1 MERCC
6 VTSRAPQPSGLQ
18 DPSIPSRAVGLNSM
32 SKSRDAFPAWPGCC
46 ARTPLDQIRRAS
58 NAAIGPPRPPSSPPR
73 QPVHAVAARL
83 LSSAMRSQSPR
94 PRLAGDAALSWQCIR
109 PVRSKTTASPLI
121 SWLFFFFFFFL
132 HSLFHSPHPDLQLVG
147 GLLVLTLP
155 SFPCPPTIS
164 QHRPLL
170 DTLIIY
176 GTQQSG

>member
-121 SWLFFFFFFFL
+121 SWLFFF
-132 HSLFHSPHPDLQLVG
+132 SSSS
-147 GLLVLTLP
+147 TP
-155 SFPCPPTIS
+155 SFI
-164 QHRPLL
+164 LL
-170 DTLIIY
+170 ILTCSWWVGCSFSPFHPFPAHPRYHNTDHC
-176 GTQQSG
+176 